1 MSSKSALSG
10 ATMGMRFMQRKT
22 PTKASQDETNQNT
35 QSPAVTAPQHSYSA
49 NDNELDEFI
58 PVMASSTDMHGVS
71 AEIIGRRSFNNFHK
85 SVEETWTSAVQSK
98 SQSKFDDKVE
108 KQQINDEELLER
120 YEKYVKGQG
129 DMLNKKEK
137 SIGNLSKKKRKRNL
151 K

>member
-1 MSSKSALSG
+1 MTSKSGLSG

-35 QSPAVTAPQHSYSA
+35 QSPAATTPQHSYST
-49 NDNELDEFI
+49 NGNEPDESVPI
-58 PVMASSTDMHGVS
+58 MASSTDMHGVS
-71 AEIIGRRSFNNFHK
+71 AEIIGRRSFNNFHQ
-85 SVEETWTSAVQSK
+85 SVEETWMSAVQSK
-98 SQSKFDDKVE
+98 SQSRFEDKVE
-108 KQQINDEELLER
+108 KQQITDEELLGR

-137 SIGNLSKKKRKRNL
+137 SIGNLSKKKRKR